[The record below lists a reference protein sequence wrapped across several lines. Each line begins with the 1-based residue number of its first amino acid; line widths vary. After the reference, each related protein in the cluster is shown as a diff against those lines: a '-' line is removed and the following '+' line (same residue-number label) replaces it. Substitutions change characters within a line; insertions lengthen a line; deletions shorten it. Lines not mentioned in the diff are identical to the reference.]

1 MSIQCSWLSKK
12 WVVDSNVI
20 TALEE
25 LSFVLELDVDEGEV
39 KDGKSP
45 TNTKGFKPQSL
56 QTTHHVSRSTG
67 TDPRKEFEEWTALLG
82 KRGGFHVEG
91 RRIGPPALIL
101 DRVEIAVTAVNNF
114 GDFLDAE
121 IYLTFSEDTNFV
133 IAPKTATE
141 RYVGE
146 NAKTQDAPGYQP
158 NSSIGTKSAYN
169 VRPSAAAAESKI

>member
-20 TALEE
+20 TAMNE
-25 LSFVLELDVDEGEV
+25 LSLTKELDVDEGDV

-67 TDPRKEFEEWTALLG
+67 SDPRKEFEEWQALLG

-91 RRIGPPALIL
+91 KRIGPPALIL
-101 DRVEIAVTAVNNF
+101 DRVEIAVTAINNV
-114 GDFLDAE
+114 GEFLDAD
-121 IYLTFSEDTNFV
+121 ILLTFSEDVNFV
-133 IAPKTATE
+133 MAPKTATE
-141 RYVGE
+141 RYIGE
-146 NAKTQDAPGYQP
+146 NSTAESAPGYQP
-158 NSSIGTKSAYN
+158 NGATAKSAYN
-169 VRPSAAAAESKI
+169 IRPTAAAAEAKM